1 MHSVHN
7 LSIESMINRNAG
19 FFASDMGGEKVLL
32 SVDNGKYYNLGE
44 IGGQIWDLI
53 ESKCSVNNLIE
64 SLTNEFTVEKD
75 QCELQVLKFLESLY
89 KEGLIEI
96 NDIN

>member
-7 LSIESMINRNAG
+7 LSVESMINRNLG

-32 SVDNGKYYNLGE
+32 SIDSGKYYNLGE

-64 SLTNEFTVEKD
+64 TLTTEFAIEQD
-75 QCELQVLKFLESLY
+75 QCEVQVLEFLESLY

-96 NDIN
+96 HEI